1 MSQSNGRTPPLQVAQ
16 GWFVADDGR
25 ELACYEAGDPD
36 GPPLV
41 FAGGLGGGF
50 AVWRPLLERFA
61 PRFRLLGWDYRGLYR
76 SVGALDG
83 EAGVD
88 QHARDL
94 RALLRHAEAESPVLL
109 GWSMGVQVGL
119 ELHRDTP
126 EPLRGFVAIH
136 GSPARP
142 VAGAFDSPWPERL
155 APPIL
160 AALRQVGNGFGGVG
174 PRLARAP
181 GVARGFVRFG
191 RALGVMAPSLDVD
204 RFREI
209 AEEWTRLDFT
219 AYADLFTALDRH
231 DASDLLP
238 RVKTPALVFA
248 GEADRFT
255 PPHRAVHLAEALPD
269 AELERLPGATH
280 FGLLEFPERIAA
292 RVECFL
298 RERLGLPGS

>member
-1 MSQSNGRTPPLQVAQ
+1 MAEPLRAPRVEVDR

-36 GPPLV
+36 GAPIVLC
-41 FAGGLGGGF
+41 GGLGGGF
-50 AVWRPLLERFA
+50 AVWQPLVQRFA
-61 PRFRLLGWDYRGLYR
+61 PRFRLLSWDYRGIYR
-76 SVGALDG
+76 SVGSLDG
-83 EAGVD
+83 ECGVE
-88 QHARDL
+88 QHVRDL
-94 RALLRHAEAESPVLL
+94 RALLRHAGAERPVLL

-119 ELHRDTP
+119 ELHRETP
-126 EPLRGFVAIH
+126 ELLRGLVAIH
-136 GSPARP
+136 GTAARP
-142 VAGAFDSPWPERL
+142 VSGAFDSPWTPRL
-155 APPIL
+155 APSIL
-160 AALRQVGNGFGGVG
+160 AALRRVGNGFGGVG

-181 GVARGFVRFG
+181 GVAHGFVRLG

-204 RFREI
+204 RFRDI

-238 RVKTPALVFA
+238 RVKTPTLVFA

-255 PPHRAVHLAEALPD
+255 PPHRAEHLAGTLPD

-280 FGLLEFPERIAA
+280 FGLLEFPDRIGA
-292 RVECFL
+292 RVARFL
-298 RERLGLPGS
+298 RERLGLPAD

>member
-1 MSQSNGRTPPLQVAQ
+1 MSELRRRAKVQVEP

-41 FAGGLGGGF
+41 FCGGLGGGF
-50 AVWRPLLERFA
+50 GIWRPLLERLA

-76 SVGALDG
+76 SVGSLDG
-83 EAGVD
+83 ECGVD

-119 ELHRDTP
+119 ELHRETP
-126 EPLRGFVAIH
+126 EPLRGFVALH
-136 GSPARP
+136 GTPARP
-142 VAGAFDSPWPERL
+142 VAGAFDSPLSEWL

-160 AALRQVGNGFGGVG
+160 SALRRVGNGFGGFG
-174 PRLARAP
+174 PPLARAP
-181 GVARGFVRFG
+181 GVARGFVRLG

-231 DASDLLP
+231 DATDLLP
-238 RVKTPALVFA
+238 VAKTPTLVLA
-248 GEADRFT
+248 GEADPFT
-255 PPHRAVHLAEALPD
+255 PSHRAVYMAENLPD
-269 AELERLPGATH
+269 AELELLPDATH
-280 FGLLEFPERIAA
+280 FGLLEFPDRIGH
-292 RVECFL
+292 RVERFL
-298 RERLGLPGS
+298 RERLGLPAG